1 MSDAK
6 MAAEQYRL
14 ILELEMPFELA
25 DLKKSYRKLMLKWHP
40 DKYYN
45 EPEKIETAEQKAK
58 LINVAYE
65 F

>member
-1 MSDAK
+1 MSIAK

-25 DLKKSYRKLMLKWHP
+25 DLKKSCRKLMLKWHS

-45 EPEKIETAEQKAK
+45 EP
-58 LINVAYE
+58 
-65 F
+65 